1 MYDCKRCRRWRT
13 GERCW
18 GKLITSLGSCW
29 NLIMFGD
36 VNDFFTL
43 YSVKLSSIDSNVLR
57 VLDWNLEDEKRI
69 ERSDKMTMLFDLELL
84 RLYFFSPLCPA
95 SLRCRRRLPNSFQP
109 LHSVI
114 FKNRKN
120 KVCLRDSKVFFP
132 AEQKKRRKVLF
143 FSIILLFLHL
153 DTEWSHV
160 HIKLL

>member
-132 AEQKKRRKVLF
+132 AEQKKRKKVLF
-143 FSIILLFLHL
+143 FSIILFLHL
-153 DTEWSHV
+153 DAEWSHV